1 MKTLQ
6 IRLPNEDYGKV
17 QAVLEEIG
25 LDLPTA
31 VRLFLRKVVH
41 TRSIPFGLEAPEAVA
56 KDAISADRPTKLDP
70 VAVKET
76 AKAPDDVMKP

>member
-6 IRLPNEDYGKV
+6 IRLPDEDYAKT

-41 TRSIPFGLEAPEAVA
+41 TRSIPFALEAPETVA
-56 KDAISADRPTKLDP
+56 REATSSDRPTKLDP
-70 VAVKET
+70 VAAKET
-76 AKAPDDVMKP
+76 AKAPDVAARA

>member
-6 IRLPNEDYGKV
+6 IRLPEEDYART

-41 TRSIPFGLEAPEAVA
+41 TRSIPFGLEAPETAA
-56 KDAISADRPTKLDP
+56 KEAPGPTRTMKSDSA
-70 VAVKET
+70 AAKET